1 MLKNFFIVV
10 SIAVLTACN
19 SDSIMEISTIEK
31 PITKTVVVDFNAMLS
46 FATEDDMYAEIN
58 KLKNM
63 NCDELSAWRSSH
75 ADFISQFDFMNAVVD
90 ELDAAQSIEEVRDI
104 QAKYSDR
111 LLFDTNYE
119 NEDIAPYIPTNN
131 NGTELVCNSYGNVK
145 IGGEV
150 KNYNEITS
158 CEQSN
163 EYRKVHS
170 EQSATRGHVFYTGTS
185 AATKD
190 RKCWIDMCV
199 YNNTIVEI
207 KLNAHKKGVFGWNK
221 YKTAYYLRLYEV
233 SNWITKYDGVRII
246 NEVSPNFYKTADVA
260 SGTYIQLVSG
270 VQNMQYNNGLTGI
283 AKIVVGGY
291 SRGVGAE
298 NFRITGLACVAK
310 KKIIIVDT
318 RGEEIEQIVDDGE
331 EVLPIDQSELENYL

>member
-1 MLKNFFIVV
+1 M

-90 ELDAAQSIEEVRDI
+90 ELDAAQSIEEVR
-104 QAKYSDR
+104 
-111 LLFDTNYE
+111 
-119 NEDIAPYIPTNN
+119 
-131 NGTELVCNSYGNVK
+131 
-145 IGGEV
+145 
-150 KNYNEITS
+150 
-158 CEQSN
+158 
-163 EYRKVHS
+163 
-170 EQSATRGHVFYTGTS
+170 
-185 AATKD
+185 
-190 RKCWIDMCV
+190 
-199 YNNTIVEI
+199 
-207 KLNAHKKGVFGWNK
+207 
-221 YKTAYYLRLYEV
+221 
-233 SNWITKYDGVRII
+233 II
-246 NEVSPNFYKTADVA
+246 NEVSPNFYETADVA

-270 VQNMQYNNGLTGI
+270 MQNMQYDNGLTGV

-291 SRGVGAE
+291 SRGVGTE
-298 NFRITGLACVAK
+298 NLRITGLACVAK
-310 KKIIIVDT
+310 KKVIIVDT

-331 EVLPIDQSELENYL
+331 EILPIDQSELENYL